1 LTVVEFVVPGGL
13 LGNSNKEPMA
23 ITDEK
28 EDEKA
33 GQNLDEVDNMQAD
46 FSDYHAISNMKS
58 SIPVSFGEH
67 V

>member
-1 LTVVEFVVPGGL
+1 
-13 LGNSNKEPMA
+13 MA

-58 SIPVSFGEH
+58 SIPVSFSEH

>member
-1 LTVVEFVVPGGL
+1 
-13 LGNSNKEPMA
+13 MA

-58 SIPVSFGEH
+58 SIPVSFSEH
-67 V
+67 VQTGVEYVQNIGLLPTIDNA